1 MFTFVRDAWGA
12 AGGHA
17 APTLFMAFFA
27 YVWAVW
33 TAKTLAARRYR
44 PARGQPSGLRASVI
58 VPVFNEPEAIWRR
71 VLASVVA
78 NRPFEL
84 IAVVDG
90 GDAEIAAIAR
100 EYCDDVVRIPKAGKR
115 AAIAAGL
122 RGDRPRDGGRDR
134 ARLRHG
140 VGRGHARGAA
150 APVLRSAGGRRDAP
164 PGACS
169 RPATTP
175 SAGSRTGSRT
185 SATT

>member
-12 AGGHA
+12 AAGHA
-17 APTLFMAFFA
+17 TPTLFMAFFA
-27 YVWAVW
+27 YVWVVW

-100 EYCDDVVRIPKAGKR
+100 EYCDDVIRIPKAGKR

-122 RGDRPRDGGRDR
+122 RATDPGTEIVIVLDSDTVWAEDTL
-134 ARLRHG
+134 AELLL
-140 VGRGHARGAA
+140 
-150 APVLRSAGGRRDAP
+150 PVRRSAGGRRDAP

-169 RPATTP
+169 RPATTA